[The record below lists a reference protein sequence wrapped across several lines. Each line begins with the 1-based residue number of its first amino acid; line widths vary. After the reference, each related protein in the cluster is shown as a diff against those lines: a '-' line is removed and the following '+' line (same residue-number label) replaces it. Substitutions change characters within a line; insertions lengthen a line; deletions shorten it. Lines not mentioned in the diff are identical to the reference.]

1 MANLRL
7 VSALLSTTLLVSLS
21 ACTTRNGP
29 PRPGAA
35 GPLVTATAPA
45 GLAAAALQGGGASQI
60 TLRGPDGRTFNL
72 VRDSQERIGEA
83 GTVWQGHIANTPMS
97 SATIVENK
105 GAIAGTIFSREGTYR
120 LRSDPGGTVYIE
132 RIDTRRFLP
141 EAEPTRRSGLRNNA
155 ADPALDTCSTDS
167 GDQIDVMVVYT
178 DDARA
183 AAGSTA
189 AMEAEVY
196 LAVSL
201 ANQSYANSNIN
212 QRLRLVHVAEVAY
225 AETGNTTTDKNRLKA
240 KTDGFL
246 DQVHTLRDTFAADS
260 VMMIASQYSNA
271 CGESFI
277 MSPVGNA
284 FEDSAFGV
292 VDRNCSTANL
302 SFPHELGHQMSAR
315 HDWANDPTDNS
326 PFHFNH
332 GYRIPSVWRTVM
344 AYPCSSSTPCP
355 RLTYFSNPG
364 VSISGTP
371 SGVST
376 EPQPTDNAQTLNLT
390 AQTVANFRCSS
401 AGRTD
406 VWAKDTWSDTGA
418 EPDPLTAGQP
428 MWESPYIWVRNTQ
441 DPTFLHQHQH
451 QDPEFGSPNWAYV
464 KLHNGGAAASGTLH
478 FYYGDASTGLVW
490 PTSFTQIAA
499 VPATIT
505 AHSTTIVEIPWNNL
519 PGTGHYCLL
528 ARWVSSTDPMN
539 GEGTDINANTINNNN
554 IVWHNVNIVNLQ
566 DAAEDSFT
574 VRVRAPKGQV
584 AGLTTLR
591 LEFPRNANGRTFA
604 DFGEIGVELDPRV
617 LRGSERQ
624 EQQGLERTENGFR
637 LVRGQQSAVLRGLAL
652 APGEETQVR
661 IRLRRPAGGYAK
673 DVFRLRVE
681 QVLEPT
687 LATAVIPPRLVGG
700 VTYDI
705 RTGANAVFF
714 PQRRR

>member
-1 MANLRL
+1 MAPIRL
-7 VSALLSTTLLVSLS
+7 VSALLSTTLLATL
-21 ACTTRNGP
+21 AGCTT
-29 PRPGAA
+29 PRA
-35 GPLVTATAPA
+35 GTRQVVTATGRA
-45 GLAAAALQGGGASQI
+45 GITPGALQGGAAAQI
-60 TLRGPDGRTFNL
+60 TLRAPDGRTFNL
-72 VRDSQERIGEA
+72 VRDRQERIGEA
-83 GTVWQGHIANTPMS
+83 GTVWQGHIADTALS

-105 GAIAGTIFSREGTYR
+105 GAIAGTIFAPDGTYR
-120 LRSDPGGTVYIE
+120 LRSDPGGTIFID
-132 RIDTRRFLP
+132 RIDSGRFLR
-141 EAEPTRRSGLRNNA
+141 EAEPTRRSGLRNDS
-155 ADPALDTCSTDS
+155 ADPALDTCASDS
-167 GDQIDVMVVYT
+167 GDQIDIMVVYT

-201 ANQSYANSNIN
+201 SNQSYANSNVN

-225 AETGNTTTDKNRLKA
+225 AETGNTTTDKTRLKG
-240 KTDGFL
+240 KTEGFL
-246 DQVHTLRDTFAADS
+246 DQVHALRDSFGADS

-315 HDWANDPTDNS
+315 HDWASDPTDNS

-332 GYRIPSVWRTVM
+332 GYRIPSAWRTVM

-355 RLTYFSNPG
+355 RLTYFSNPN

-390 AQTVANFRCSS
+390 ALTVANFRCSS
-401 AGRTD
+401 PSRND
-406 VWAKDTWSDTGA
+406 VWAKDRWNDTGA
-418 EPDPLTAGQP
+418 EPEPLTAGQP
-428 MWESPYIWVRNTQ
+428 MWESPYIWIRNDQ

-451 QDPEFGSPNWAYV
+451 ENPEFGSPNWAYV

-478 FYYGDASTGLVW
+478 FYYGNASTGLSW
-490 PTSFTQIAA
+490 PTNFTQIGAIP
-499 VPATIT
+499 VTIA
-505 AHSTTIVEIPWNNL
+505 AHSTTVVEIPWNNL

-528 ARWVSSTDPMN
+528 ARWVSSSDPMN

-554 IVWHNVNIVNLQ
+554 IVWRNVNIVDLM
-566 DAAEDSFT
+566 DAQEDSFT
-574 VRVRAPKGQV
+574 VRVRAPEGRI
-584 AGLTTLR
+584 AGFTTLR
-591 LEFPRNANGRTFA
+591 FEMPRNANGLTLA
-604 DFGEIGVELDPRV
+604 DVGQIGVELDPEL
-617 LRGSERQ
+617 LRGTDQHEQRGMER
-624 EQQGLERTENGFR
+624 GERGFY
-637 LVRGQQSAVLRGLAL
+637 LARGQQSVELRGLAL
-652 APGEETQVR
+652 APGQETEVR
-661 IRLRRPAGGYAK
+661 IRIRRPATGYAK

-681 QVLEPT
+681 QVLEPANVT
-687 LATAVIPPRLVGG
+687 KVVPPRVVGG

-705 RTGANAVFF
+705 RTGAGAVFF
-714 PQRRR
+714 PQRGQ